1 MKVLTIT
8 GGSLGTNCYIAWQEG
23 QDKCVVVDPGFDAEI
38 ILERVRAKGLTVQA
52 ILLTHGHYDHVGG
65 VKQLATETDCKV
77 YLHAG
82 DLQLPSQLTLGVI
95 PCTNHF
101 EDGEKLS
108 LAGLEILV
116 RHTPGHS
123 PGSVCLLCENVIFA
137 GDTLF
142 VDTCGR
148 TDLPGG
154 SYRQIHDSLKGL
166 AALEGEYHVLPGH
179 GLPTTLE
186 RERRSNPYM
195 Q

>member
-8 GGSLGTNCYIAWQEG
+8 GGSLGTNCYVAWQEG

-38 ILERVRAKGLTVQA
+38 ILEKVRAKGLTVAA

-65 VKQLATETDCKV
+65 VKQLAMETDCKV

-142 VDTCGR
+142 AGTCGR

>member
-8 GGSLGTNCYIAWQEG
+8 GGSLGTNCYVAWNEN
-23 QDKCVVVDPGFDAEI
+23 QDKCVVVDPGFDAQA
-38 ILERVRAKGLTVQA
+38 ILEKVRAKGLQAEA
-52 ILLTHGHYDHVGG
+52 ILLTHGHFDHVGG
-65 VKQLATETDCKV
+65 VKELATQTGCKV
-77 YLHAG
+77 FLHA
-82 DLQLPSQLTLGVI
+82 DELQLPSQLTLGTI
-95 PCTNHF
+95 PSTDHYEN
-101 EDGEKLS
+101 GQTLS

-123 PGSVCLLCENVIFA
+123 PGSVCLICESVIFA

-142 VDTCGR
+142 AGTCGR

-154 SYRQIHDSLKGL
+154 SFRQISDSLKGL
-166 AALEGEYHVLPGH
+166 AAMEGEYHVLPGH